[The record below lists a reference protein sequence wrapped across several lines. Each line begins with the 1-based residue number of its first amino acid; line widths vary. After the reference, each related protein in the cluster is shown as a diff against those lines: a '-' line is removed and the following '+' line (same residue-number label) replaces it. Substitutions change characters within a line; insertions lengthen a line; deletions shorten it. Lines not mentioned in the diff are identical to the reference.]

1 MFVCF
6 SFLSFGL
13 FAPTILLPLVREHCE
28 LLAEESRLKQIR
40 VDLTGEID
48 RRDSLMEAF
57 SNDPTIVER
66 LAVLDLNYQRP
77 HEEVLPVL
85 PKGYVATVPDSEV
98 SPVFRGDLQIP
109 ADWPG
114 GVQRVEHWAERHGL
128 IDLFLDGS
136 LRPALLFM
144 SGGLII
150 AAFVLFSPWGFERR
164 THGSPR
170 RSPSTYEAAGTHP
183 ST

>member
-1 MFVCF
+1 MFAGF
-6 SFLSFGL
+6 AFLSFSL

-28 LLAEESRLKQIR
+28 LLAEENRLRQIR
-40 VDLTGEID
+40 EDLTGEIE

-77 HEEVLPVL
+77 HEEVIPVL
-85 PKGYVATVPDSEV
+85 PKGYVAPVPDSAALPEFQ
-98 SPVFRGDLQIP
+98 SALHIP
-109 ADWPG
+109 AGWPD
-114 GVQRVEHWAERHGL
+114 GVRRVEHWAERHGL
-128 IDLFLDGS
+128 IDLFLDRS

-170 RSPSTYEAAGTHP
+170 CSPTTYEAAGTHP